1 LEVAACLPRLAS
13 QGCHPKADAGHQDRH
28 HHLVDTEC
36 GGFEYRFISG
46 VLCFGGDKKN
56 KILVVTEG
64 DGHTRL
70 PLSGKIAEAIVQYL
84 VIGKAPSPGLV
95 LDSLTNTAAP
105 IVVVKLGGIRKTADD
120 YSYMRS

>member
-1 LEVAACLPRLAS
+1 MLDIKIDTIILLTQSAVDPSTGLSRAFCVLE
-13 QGCHPKADAGHQDRH
+13 
-28 HHLVDTEC
+28 E
-36 GGFEYRFISG
+36 I
-46 VLCFGGDKKN
+46 KKN